1 MVQFPLYTQYDSM
14 DCGPTCLR
22 MIASF
27 YGKEFSLEYLRS
39 LCSITNR
46 AVTLLGLDFAAKHI
60 TP

>member
-1 MVQFPLYTQYDSM
+1 MARFPLYTQYDSM

-46 AVTLLGLDFAAKHI
+46 GVTL
-60 TP
+60 